1 MYFCRFQTI
10 TFEYMVET
18 LYDYVQYIHCNK
30 YRTQITSSN
39 IMKCISSR
47 FTMIAN
53 FPILRFTYLLSQ
65 AYNNTTGIYV
75 NISNIKIELK

>member
-1 MYFCRFQTI
+1 MFFCRFQTI
-10 TFEYMVET
+10 TSEYIVET
-18 LYDYVQYIHCNK
+18 LTYCNK
-30 YRTQITSSN
+30 YRTQISSSN

-53 FPILRFTYLLSQ
+53 FHILRFTYLLSQ

-75 NISNIKIELK
+75 NISNI